1 MAPVAIRLGL
11 ALFATTQ
18 IDLATFRGLPNDW
31 LQIGDRMG
39 SITHWLLFA
48 YSAATPSIAPTG
60 PYLSLI
66 RGFLHDDRIRH
77 YYIYTRKNG

>member
-18 IDLATFRGLPNDW
+18 IDVATFLGLPNDW

-39 SITHWLLFA
+39 SVTHWLLFA
-48 YSAATPSIAPTG
+48 
-60 PYLSLI
+60 
-66 RGFLHDDRIRH
+66 
-77 YYIYTRKNG
+77 